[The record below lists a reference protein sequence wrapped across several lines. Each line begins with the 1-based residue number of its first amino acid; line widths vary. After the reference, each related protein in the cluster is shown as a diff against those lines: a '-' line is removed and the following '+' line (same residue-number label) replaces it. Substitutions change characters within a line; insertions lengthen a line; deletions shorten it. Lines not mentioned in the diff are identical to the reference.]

1 MSADQ
6 AALMSRAWWL
16 TPVRVLKRLR
26 QEEWH
31 ELETSLGYVLSTK
44 PVSLVSTVEIL
55 PGQGGKKTKEKQK

>member
-1 MSADQ
+1 MGADQ

-16 TPVRVLKRLR
+16 TPVRVLRRLR

-44 PVSLVSTVEIL
+44 PVWLAQWKFYLDRE
-55 PGQGGKKTKEKQK
+55 GKRQRKNKK